1 MWVYYDNNDYLAH
14 YGVKGMK
21 WGVRRASKLAD
32 RRDSARS
39 TYSALDAKAKA
50 ALARGRT
57 GKAARLSKKADE
69 YKTEADKYQ
78 SKLSKKVESRYAKA
92 GEAAGK
98 ARYHKELGDKAYKEY
113 DTKAKALEKQ
123 AAYED
128 KHGKSLSALSLRES
142 AATMRSRGAE
152 ARQAQMKI
160 AKSYMEQN
168 KKLSQ
173 KASDFATATRTQLGA
188 KKVESIL
195 KQSSNKTYNRNKAYD
210 APSAEDRS
218 SRNLASDLAY
228 ARAASRY

>member
-1 MWVYYDNNDYLAH
+1 MWVYSNNELYH
-14 YGVKGMK
+14 YGVPGMK
-21 WGVRRASKLAD
+21 WGVRKAYKQAD
-32 RRDSARS
+32 KRDAAISR
-39 TYSALDAKAKA
+39 YSALDARAKA
-50 ALARGRT
+50 ALAKGRS
-57 GKAARLSKKADE
+57 GKAARLSKKANE

-78 SKLSKKVESRYAKA
+78 SKLTKKVESRYAKA

-142 AATMRSRGAE
+142 AATMRMRGVE
-152 ARQAQMKI
+152 ARQAQMKV

-168 KKLSQ
+168 KKLNQ
-173 KASDFATATRTQLGA
+173 KASDFATATRTQLGS

-195 KQSSNKTYNRNKAYD
+195 KKSANKMYDRNKAYD
-210 APSAEDRS
+210 APGEEERAN
-218 SRNLASDLAY
+218 RNLSSDLAY
-228 ARAASRY
+228 RRAAMKY